1 MKQRRCYSFMLM
13 IFIIFIS
20 DSGFADSSGQSNGT
34 VAGTQS
40 ADVVQGVADGA
51 TSSGGSVAKKSN
63 KVTANAA
70 NSAQTQQNGAA
81 QPADLAG
88 QNISTGKT
96 PTEDKKGS
104 IPPEY
109 YNYRPRQSLGAVASQ
124 RKDELTGKASWDD
137 AQEWSLQKQLGL
149 PSWVSLT
156 LEERVRYENYG
167 TPWIK
172 GTTTGQYAV
181 PIQSVLWAEARLT
194 EAFRVGAEFW
204 DARSYGPSQPDKLTN
219 STVNAGNFAQ
229 IYAAYIGRNI
239 FQTDLSNEI
248 KAGQMTM
255 DVGSRRLIARAA
267 FRNVQY
273 QFVGVQNRL
282 RDNAGDWEL
291 MAFANVPEQILPSNL
306 PQLLH
311 NDLVWNRPQNDS
323 YFTGAFLTK
332 NLPWQSKAELY
343 LYYLHEGPVNT
354 LNRSLYS
361 PGVRVYRSPRKGE
374 ADFEI
379 ETIGQTGTARI
390 SATAPVLN
398 VGSIMQHV
406 QAGYTFDLPWDPRF
420 LAQWD
425 YASSHFD
432 SLYSPTVFEYGP
444 TGILSLFNRNN
455 INTPGYRL
463 FLVPHRDFTF
473 YAANRFWWLADSKS
487 SMGWAAASL
496 TDPTGKSGS
505 YIGQTW
511 ELNGRWDAH
520 DNFAIQVGWQVL
532 MKGYFA
538 THAPGAPANHNDVN
552 YYYVQTE
559 FRF

>member
-1 MKQRRCYSFMLM
+1 MKIKRGYHL
-13 IFIIFIS
+13 FIPLTLLVIPEICFAASYGQGSGTEASMQAGGPSIS
-20 DSGFADSSGQSNGT
+20 
-34 VAGTQS
+34 
-40 ADVVQGVADGA
+40 
-51 TSSGGSVAKKSN
+51 SVAVDDTTPQKQKITE
-63 KVTANAA
+63 KA
-70 NSAQTQQNGAA
+70 NSTAASQN
-81 QPADLAG
+81 DTVLSSELAG
-88 QNISTGKT
+88 QGISPAKT
-96 PTEDKKGS
+96 PAKDQPGT
-104 IPPEY
+104 IPEEY
-109 YNYRPRQSLGAVASQ
+109 YDYRPRQSLGAMESQ
-124 RKDELTGKASWDD
+124 RKDELTGKAKWDD
-137 AQEWSLQKQLGL
+137 HQEWSLHKQLGL
-149 PSWVSLT
+149 PSWISLT

-194 EAFRVGAEFW
+194 ESFRVGAEFW
-204 DARSYGPSQPDKLTN
+204 DARSYGPSNPDKLTN
-219 STVNAGNFAQ
+219 ATVNAANFAQ
-229 IYAAYIGRNI
+229 IYAAYIARNI
-239 FQTDLSNEI
+239 FQSDLDTEI
-248 KAGQMTM
+248 KGGQMTM

-273 QFVGVQNRL
+273 QFVGVQTRL
-282 RDNAGDWEL
+282 RPGNGDWEL
-291 MAFANVPEQILPSNL
+291 MSFANVPEQILPSNL

-343 LYYLHEGPVNT
+343 MYYLHEGPQNA

-361 PGVRVYRSPRKGE
+361 PGMRVYRNARKGE
-374 ADFEI
+374 PDFEI
-379 ETIGQTGTARI
+379 ETIGQAGTARI
-390 SATAPVLN
+390 SATAPTLD

-406 QAGYTFDLPWDPRF
+406 QGGYTFNMPWDPRF
-420 LAQWD
+420 MLQWD

-432 SLYSPTVFEYGP
+432 SLYAPTVFEYGP
-444 TGILSLFNRNN
+444 TGILSLFARNN

-473 YAANRFWWLADSKS
+473 YVANRFWWLADNKS
-487 SMGWAAASL
+487 TMGWSPASL
-496 TDPTGKSGS
+496 TDPTGKAGS

-520 DNFAIQVGWQVL
+520 DNIAFQVGWQVL
-532 MKGYFA
+532 EKGNFA
-538 THAPGAPANHNDVN
+538 LHAPGAPKNQNNVN

-559 FRF
+559 IRF